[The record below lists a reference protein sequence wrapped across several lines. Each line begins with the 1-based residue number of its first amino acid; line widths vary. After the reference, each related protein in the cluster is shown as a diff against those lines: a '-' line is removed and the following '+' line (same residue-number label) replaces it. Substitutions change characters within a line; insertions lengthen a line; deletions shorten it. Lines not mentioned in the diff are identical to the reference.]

1 MDYKVTVDFAPVY
14 ECITSLNAFIGKQ
27 NHTAMDAGTSW
38 VRQVQTQFAP
48 VMLQRMKEVLKL
60 TDNFSLSPYIWS
72 CPGERT
78 PEAFLHWFEELS
90 PGSSTTLPGG
100 SGRVCL
106 RILPGC
112 GMLRLK

>member
-60 TDNFSLSPYIWS
+60 TDNFSLSPTSGAVPESVRRRNFCIGSRS
-72 CPGERT
+72 CLRGT
-78 PEAFLHWFEELS
+78 Y
-90 PGSSTTLPGG
+90 TTLPGG
-100 SGRVCL
+100 SDRVCL
-106 RILPGC
+106 RILPG
-112 GMLRLK
+112 